1 MISSLDEVKGCP
13 VRSAIL
19 LTDGQMCHCSRS
31 EPHLM
36 VKAQNEALQEEVQY
50 LRQLLSF
57 SGISVSNHQKQHSP
71 CPSHE
76 MVASYSAVA
85 VASNHTSGSDA
96 AMGASTEGT

>member
-1 MISSLDEVKGCP
+1 VISSLDEVKGCP

-31 EPHLM
+31 APHLM
-36 VKAQNEALQEEVQY
+36 VKAQNEALQEEVHY

-57 SGISVSNHQKQHSP
+57 
-71 CPSHE
+71 
-76 MVASYSAVA
+76 SYSAVA